1 MTIEAKYVE
10 LMNADLDGE
19 ISDAERIDLAEYLEA
34 NPEAAAI
41 RAELA
46 ELCESLDE
54 MGQMDPPP
62 HLKYAILDSLQKAA
76 RPTARRAESGGF
88 GIRQLFA
95 MPALRHALTFGAG
108 AFLALALISS
118 DQISDQA
125 FDDVTGLVGTISDSV
140 PATSG
145 QNTIRLTS
153 NEIAGIVSTHI
164 AGSLNVVDFN
174 LAAEGPVE
182 IVAEFSNNE
191 LWFKG
196 FAQLESDDTHILAD
210 QGQVKMHIQ
219 GRNRYALYL
228 QHTSE
233 IDSIVN
239 FKFYSAGNLIHEADL
254 IIGNEKKEAE
264 Q

>member
-1 MTIEAKYVE
+1 MAIEAKYVE

-19 ISDAERIDLAEYLEA
+19 ISDAEHVDLAEHLEL
-34 NPEAAAI
+34 NPEAAAMQ
-41 RAELA
+41 AELA
-46 ELCESLDE
+46 ELCGALDE

-62 HLKYAILDSLQKAA
+62 HLKYTILDSLQNPGK
-76 RPTARRAESGGF
+76 TAQTRSRGF
-88 GIRQLFA
+88 SLQQLFA
-95 MPALRHALTFGAG
+95 MPALRHAVTFGAG
-108 AFLALALISS
+108 AFLTFALISS
-118 DQISDQA
+118 DRISDQA
-125 FDDVTGLVGTISDSV
+125 FDDVTGLVGTISDSA
-140 PATSG
+140 PEASG

-153 NEIAGIVSTHI
+153 NEIAGVVSTHP

-174 LAAEGPVE
+174 LAAEGPIE

-196 FAQLESDDTHILAD
+196 FAQLENDDTRIVAD
-210 QGQVKMHIQ
+210 EGLVRMHIQ

-228 QHTSE
+228 QHTSD
-233 IDSIVN
+233 IDSIVS

-254 IIGNEKKEAE
+254 IIGNEKQET